1 MLVYSFVVL
10 AAGAADAAHGAH
22 KKSGLPQLDGS
33 HFVPQLL
40 WLALT
45 FGVLY
50 LVLSKF
56 ALPAVG
62 EVIDERKQRIK
73 RDLDEAERMK
83 SETEKALAT
92 YEQALADAR
101 AKGSQIARDTR
112 NTLAAETDRQRGAAD
127 AQANAKVADAEKRI
141 GAMKARALGEVNA
154 IAADTASAIV
164 EALSGAKASADEIK
178 SALAS

>member
-62 EVIDERKQRIK
+62 EVIDERRQRIK

-83 SETEKALAT
+83 AETEKALAN

-101 AKGSQIARDTR
+101 AKGSQISRDTR
-112 NTLAAETDRQRGAAD
+112 DTLAAETDRQRGAAD

-141 GAMKARALGEVNA
+141 GAMKDRALGEVNT

-164 EALSGAKASADEIK
+164 EALSGAKVSADEIK
-178 SALAS
+178 TALAS